1 MVDVF
6 DYIDFC
12 SFKEDQVLFLIFV
25 TVVSESLESCHVLIA
40 LSELLPVW
48 QRKPVIF
55 AIRKLLNEL

>member
-6 DYIDFC
+6 YHIDFC
-12 SFKEDQVLFLIFV
+12 SFKEDQILFLIFV
-25 TVVSESLESCHVLIA
+25 TVVSESLESCHVFVA